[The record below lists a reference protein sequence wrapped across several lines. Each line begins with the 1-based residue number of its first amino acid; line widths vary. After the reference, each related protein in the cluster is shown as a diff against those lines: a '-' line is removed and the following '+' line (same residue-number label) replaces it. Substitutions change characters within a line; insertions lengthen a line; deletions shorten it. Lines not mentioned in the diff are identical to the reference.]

1 MTNFLEQINSSF
13 YVKYSEANSVID
25 LLRKLQDLMLDS
37 AFDLNQLQ
45 KTFVKV
51 PVLVLARNLGWL
63 SKKPILLKG
72 DLLAATHQGLVLKR
86 GLKQELYEYG
96 FCFNDKTKKDTT
108 SSKHDYSSFEFAKYL
123 ELELRRKNMKKFMAI
138 TDEKIARSTIVSK
151 FLDDKLNL
159 LNYTIDS
166 SSTNDVSL

>member
-13 YVKYSEANSVID
+13 YVKYAEANSVID

-63 SKKPILLKG
+63 SKKPIMLKD
-72 DLLAATHQGLVLKR
+72 DLLIATHQGLVLKR
-86 GLKQELYEYG
+86 GSQQVLYEYE
-96 FCFNDKTKKDTT
+96 FCFKGEVINDTNTIMQSD
-108 SSKHDYSSFEFAKYL
+108 SSLEFAKQF
-123 ELELRRKNMKKFMAI
+123 ESELRKKNMQKFMAI
-138 TDEKIARSTIVSK
+138 TTEKIARSTITRE
-151 FLDDKLNL
+151 FLDDKLNPL
-159 LNYTIDS
+159 DYVLDCS
-166 SSTNDVSL
+166 SPNGVSL